1 MSVVELADG
10 RIVLERLF
18 GHFEFGIDYH
28 LEGVKTG
35 IDVGDV
41 DPLAINVVGIGIG
54 AVDGNALVAVIGALE
69 ERLLVVGALVVL
81 QTERSFVS
89 LGHFDAV

>member
-1 MSVVELADG
+1 MNG
-10 RIVLERLF
+10 PRRMT
-18 GHFEFGIDYH
+18 Y

-41 DPLAINVVGIGIG
+41 DPLAVNVVGIRIG

-81 QTERSFVS
+81 QTEGGFVS

>member
-1 MSVVELADG
+1 MT
-10 RIVLERLF
+10 
-18 GHFEFGIDYH
+18 Y

-41 DPLAINVVGIGIG
+41 DPLAVNVVGIRVG

-81 QTERSFVS
+81 QTEGGFVS

>member
-1 MSVVELADG
+1 MT
-10 RIVLERLF
+10 
-18 GHFEFGIDYH
+18 Y

-41 DPLAINVVGIGIG
+41 DPLAVNVVGIRIG

-81 QTERSFVS
+81 QTEGGFVS

>member
-1 MSVVELADG
+1 MNET
-10 RIVLERLF
+10 RMT
-18 GHFEFGIDYH
+18 Y

-41 DPLAINVVGIGIG
+41 DPLAINVVGIRIG